1 MNVQMNSGVGNL
13 WRLLRLLKNLAIVA
27 GWRMFCNVFSHAQPA
42 VVFLKFLHL
51 ISDGHIKMAL
61 PEVANDRLSVLEGQ
75 VQRFERGDIRT
86 ASRTVDPNCS
96 MMVDKQVAVEVFEFQ
111 LVVWV

>member
-1 MNVQMNSGVGNL
+1 MAFFEIVKEPGNCCRLANVLQC
-13 WRLLRLLKNLAIVA
+13 LL
-27 GWRMFCNVFSHAQPA
+27 A

-51 ISDGHIKMAL
+51 ISDGHIRMAL
-61 PEVANDRLSVLEGQ
+61 REVANDRLSVLEGQ
-75 VQRFERGDIRT
+75 VQRFERGDIQT